1 MKDISGQALRVH
13 TDKRR
18 GREDI
23 AMDQRDHALNPFR
36 RRGQSFVARLWIGDY
51 ALKTVNPKLAPTGGQ
66 IGFSY
71 FTNSFKGHRIDYSS
85 VTLDEYGVALAS
97 EELSPS
103 RKRQLE

>member
-13 TDKRR
+13 PHEGR

-23 AMDQRDHALNPFR
+23 AMDQRNHTLNPFR
-36 RRGQSFVARLWIGDY
+36 RRGQSLVARLWIGDY

-71 FTNSFKGHRIDYSS
+71 FTNSFKGHCVDYSS
-85 VTLDEYGVALAS
+85 VNLDEYGVALAS